1 MTQEFYN
8 KALPDSGKNYCVAWV
23 TDKGTMAHEWVE
35 SKAEIS
41 DTVKSIQEKQG
52 EDKNIFFA
60 ISSYISPVRK
70 GRVKEKLNVDYR
82 RCLYL
87 DLDVDLEKAEAGK
100 TYKTKQDAIDALT
113 NFIKN
118 TGMPDPVWID
128 SGNGIHAYY
137 LFDEDIPITE
147 WEPYAKKFLTFCQ
160 NNNLLVDESVMC
172 DISRIMRCPD
182 TINNKPKRDK
192 APAKIMSD
200 ELVVYKF
207 GMFKEILGEVELSV
221 NDILKEAAKL
231 PMSDE
236 EKKAAKLD
244 NFKVSFDRIA
254 KESIAGTGCAQI
266 DRILRTKPN
275 DVEYDEWFSILSIA
289 QHCEDR
295 AEAIHEL
302 SKGHNDYSPSETEF
316 KANETQGKPHTCEQ
330 FSKYKAGLCDGC
342 KFKGNIKS
350 PINMFREF
358 IPAPIAIVKK
368 DEGGELTT
376 NKEFVGLPSEIAK
389 KGWSIGANSGGI
401 YYQPPVVHDEEGNPI
416 AQKPVLALKHLLY
429 PIRRIYCEKDGEML
443 DMKAVL
449 PSKANKQGNE
459 RIFRMK
465 MNELYDLS
473 KFKEIVTKNGIIY
486 DQKTKQGSYIMDY
499 IYEWADWLIDHT
511 DPDML
516 RKQLG
521 WADKCTSYVFG
532 KTEIRNVEGQII
544 EADTALAGN
553 AKTLAKYMEPTGS
566 YDEWKKAAQKLN
578 QKEFELHAF
587 VLMTGFASPLFEFLE
602 CSTPAITITLYNTE
616 SGTAKTGAAFGSI
629 SIWGHPKPLHMVG
642 TKDGKRNAQAT
653 PNALNQRIIA
663 LKNVPFLFDE
673 MGNQNGEETG
683 NFIHNVSQGKPKVR
697 MEASVDEERP
707 HEGEAS
713 MVVIFTSNHSVI
725 TKLAGLKIDP
735 NGELARVLEFKVGSP
750 SLLKNDALIGAEIF
764 NPFTKNYGHAGR
776 EYIRYLMETPKEK
789 IKARF
794 DYWVERFM
802 NDYSKDAVYRFY
814 HNAIACTFT
823 GAEIANDLGIIDY
836 DLERI
841 YNHVVNDMINTKN
854 NVIEI
859 NKADYVD
866 VLQRFLNSN
875 HLGTLTIEDG
885 NASADVRA
893 SHLVIRADI
902 DKSLY
907 NIETRAFAEF
917 LAKEGASVDAF
928 IENMNKLGYKTR
940 KHKKRMGAQW
950 KPAASL
956 GAVSSIEIESAKFLD
971 EIVKEINAENK

>member
-35 SKAEIS
+35 SKAEIP

-60 ISSYISPVRK
+60 ISSYLSPVRK

-87 DLDVDLEKAEAGK
+87 DLDVDPEKAKAGK
-100 TYKTKQDAIDALT
+100 TYETKQDAIDALT
-113 NFIKN
+113 NFIEN
-118 TGMPDPVWID
+118 TGMPDPVWVD

-221 NDILKEAAKL
+221 DDILKQAAKL

-254 KESIAGTGCAQI
+254 RESIQGTGCAQI

-330 FSKYKAGLCDGC
+330 FSKYKSGLCDGC

-358 IPAPIAIVKK
+358 VPAPVAEVKK
-368 DEGGELTT
+368 EEGQLTT
-376 NKEFVGLPSEIAK
+376 NKEFVGLPPEIHN
-389 KGWSIGANSGGI
+389 KGWSIGANAGGI

-416 AQKPVLALKHLLY
+416 PQKPVLALKHLLY
-429 PIRRIYCEKDGEML
+429 PIRRIYCDTEGEMM
-443 DMKAVL
+443 DMKTVL
-449 PSKANKQGNE
+449 PSKNGDKGIE
-459 RIFRMK
+459 RVFRMK
-465 MNELYDLS
+465 LTDLYDLS
-473 KFKEIVTKNGIIY
+473 KFKEIITKNGIIF

-499 IYEWADWLIDHT
+499 IYEWADWLIDHAE
-511 DPDML
+511 PDMV

-521 WADKCTSYVFG
+521 WGDKNQSYVFG
-532 KTEIRNVEGQII
+532 KTEMRYVEQQLI
-544 EADTALAGN
+544 EANTALAGN
-553 AKTLAKYMEPTGS
+553 ARTLSKYTEPKGS
-566 YDEWKKAAQKLN
+566 YDLWKKSAQKLN
-578 QKEFELHAF
+578 EKEFEIHAF
-587 VLMTGFASPLFEFLE
+587 VLMSGFGSPLFEYLGT
-602 CSTPAITITLYNTE
+602 STPAITISLYNTE
-616 SGTAKTGAAFGSI
+616 SGTAKTGAAYGGL
-629 SIWGHPKPLHMVG
+629 SIWGDPKPLSVTGIKKGKSDAG
-642 TKDGKRNAQAT
+642 TT
-653 PNALNQRIIA
+653 PFA
-663 LKNVPFLFDE
+663 LKQRVLGLKNIPFLFDE
-673 MGNQNGEETG
+673 MGDQDPAEVGG
-683 NFIHNVSQGKPKVR
+683 LIHDISQGKPKLR
-697 MEASVDEERP
+697 MQASVDEERV

-713 MVVIFTSNHSVI
+713 LVAVFTSNHSI
-725 TKLAGLKIDP
+725 ISKLASVKMDP

-750 SLLKNDALIGAEIF
+750 SLLKRDALVGAEIF
-764 NPFTKNYGHAGR
+764 NPFRENYGHAGP
-776 EYIRYLMETPKEK
+776 EYIRHLMSTPKEK
-789 IKARF
+789 IKERF
-794 DYWVERFM
+794 DYWQNRFM
-802 NDYSKDAVYRFY
+802 NDYSRDAVYRFY
-814 HNAIACTFT
+814 HNAVATAFT
-823 GAEIANDLGIIDY
+823 GGEIANDLGIIDY

-841 YNHVVNDMINTKN
+841 YKCIVDDMIDTKN
-854 NVIEI
+854 NIIEI

-875 HLGTLTIEDG
+875 HLGTITVEDG

-893 SHLVIRADI
+893 SRLVVRADI
-902 DKSLY
+902 DKGLY
-907 NIETRAFAEF
+907 YVETRAFSEF
-917 LAKEGASVDAF
+917 LAKEKGNVPAF
-928 IENMNKLGYKTR
+928 IEGMNELGYKTR
-940 KHKKRMGAQW
+940 KRKIRMGAGH
-950 KPAASL
+950 KPSVGLAP
-956 GAVSSIEIESAKFLD
+956 VSSIEIESAKFLE